1 MLLNNVHAMFHA
13 VPIIFINSAQ
23 QECQKKVRN
32 RKRFGGN
39 NERTSKLPMAG

>member
-1 MLLNNVHAMFHA
+1 MLLNNVHAMFYA